1 MRVRRSEPVLV
12 YAAAATADDEY
23 YYLSNLDQNVAVLM
37 KTVHVFSPSSERPAS
52 DDEATVI
59 MDALGRVLVHYYPF
73 EGSLVVN
80 ADDGRLSVHNDRH
93 GVPFVVADADCVL
106 KEIGDV
112 VSAPD
117 PAVQAQLVFVH
128 SDLEENAPL
137 LTVQLTRFRCGGFV
151 LGLAMNHCLA
161 DGIAAAEFL
170 RSWAETARGVP
181 LSTPP
186 FANRTV
192 LRART
197 SPTVAFPHEEFA
209 EMEDVSG
216 LADLRDE
223 PRVHRAFT
231 IDGARLARLKRQTAA
246 RSTFVALTAFVWRAT
261 ARAMRMRPEQR
272 SRLMFAVD
280 VRRRVDPPLPRGFY
294 GNAVVFACCV
304 SAAGDLH
311 AGPVSEAA
319 RSVQDAIGRTDD
331 AFVRSA
337 IDHIEVA
344 RARAPSMAATTL
356 VTAWNRLGFHAAD
369 FGWGEATQSGP
380 AELPRGEVVMFT
392 RDARDG
398 STVVLLGLPRSCM
411 QAFQDM
417 VDLL

>member
-12 YAAAATADDEY
+12 HAAAAAADGEY

-37 KTVHVFSPSSERPAS
+37 KTVHVFSPSSEKPAG
-52 DDEATVI
+52 DDAATVI

-80 ADDGRLSVHNDRH
+80 ADDGRLSVRNDRR
-93 GVPFVVADADCVL
+93 GVPFVVADVDCEL

-117 PAVQAQLVFVH
+117 PVVQPQLVY
-128 SDLEENAPL
+128 SEENTPL

-161 DGIAAAEFL
+161 DGVAAAEFL

-181 LSTPP
+181 LSDPP
-186 FANRTV
+186 FLDRTV

-209 EMEDVSG
+209 ETEDVSG
-216 LADLRDE
+216 LADLREE

-231 IDGARLARLKRQTAA
+231 IDTARLARLKRQTAG

-280 VRRRVDPPLPRGFY
+280 VRRRVDPPLPRGFF

-304 SAAGDLH
+304 SAAGDLL
-311 AGPVSEAA
+311 AGPLSEAA
-319 RSVQDAIGRTDD
+319 QSVQDAIERTDN

-344 RARAPSMAATTL
+344 RARAPSMTATMLIT
-356 VTAWNRLGFHAAD
+356 TWNRLGFHAAD

-380 AELPRGEVVMFT
+380 AELPRGEVVMFM

-398 STVVLLGLPRSCM
+398 SMVVLLGLPYSCM
-411 QAFQDM
+411 QPFQDM